1 MLTTDFKKMKDEEK
15 QIVISRLSTRVDT
28 TETVLMDV
36 LLQMNPALSIE
47 NNKVWMSPY
56 TLKRLHKKIQE
67 YER

>member
-15 QIVISRLSTRVDT
+15 QIVITRLSTRVDT
-28 TETVLMDV
+28 TETVLMNV

-47 NNKVWMSPY
+47 NNKVWMSRF
-56 TLKRLHKKIQE
+56 TLERLHKKIRE